1 MTQGLLPHRIMLF
14 GLIFYTVWTVGV
26 HITTL
31 LSLGFDTL
39 YLFLVAAVALAIA
52 GQFRAGWLHSIF
64 GGANFLLP
72 RVRFTFRL
80 RLIHLLVIGAA
91 LAVLILAMA
100 FQYFRTQFVPF
111 WALCIVCAF
120 FAVWL
125 AQGRLSDTVLSF
137 DPPKEREGAG
147 LSLTV
152 GTVLVCGA
160 LLLLYFFTSI
170 PDTDDSLFL
179 NMAVGAKQNRDAIYV
194 FDTMLGVPGLEFMKS
209 TYKIESY
216 TLLAAI
222 LSDLTGLSVILSA
235 HTILP
240 ALGCIWAGGV
250 LVVLHH
256 ALFGRAWLTGV
267 ILHLVWLI
275 GLDGALSS
283 FGYHAIPRFIH
294 GKGPFVTLMVPLIA
308 YLTAV
313 SICRRDLRAL
323 GLVCMALIASIGF
336 TANAI
341 YAAPLAAA
349 LVAGP
354 FLLIGNGQQ
363 RIASLR
369 VAAAVVYPAII
380 AAILVI
386 FDPPKPSESES
397 AGTAGDMV
405 WGVFG
410 SNYALL
416 SVLGLAFLAS
426 VAGVFHTRMRIVSL
440 YMLGLF
446 IVVLNPF
453 LWDFYGENV
462 TGNINYRLIWA
473 VPVPFIVAIVTTL
486 IWFCNLRLMRVLV
499 AVLALG
505 FIVGPGS
512 ILHEANIGLAFKK
525 VPPEAYGV
533 AVQTND
539 LTEPGARIL
548 APEEVS
554 AWIPTLE
561 EGRPVVEG
569 RQIYLPQ
576 RQGQL
581 PEAELSQRAL
591 LFDWIAA
598 TETPEAS
605 NSDVLAALEQL
616 SIETIAVREGLPA
629 HQLLADGQFP
639 FAMTD
644 QIGDF
649 AVFAKSN

>member
-1 MTQGLLPHRIMLF
+1 MTPGLLPHRIMLF

-26 HITTL
+26 HVTTL
-31 LSLGFDTL
+31 LSLRFDTL
-39 YLFLVAAVALAIA
+39 YIVLFAAVALAVV
-52 GQFRAGWLHSIF
+52 GQFRAGWLHSVF
-64 GGANFLLP
+64 GGAHFLLP

-80 RLIHLLVIGAA
+80 RPIHLLLICGA
-91 LAVLILAMA
+91 LAVLVLAMA

-111 WALCIVCAF
+111 WALCIVCATV
-120 FAVWL
+120 AVWL

-137 DPPKEREGAG
+137 DPPEEQGGAG
-147 LSLTV
+147 LSLNV
-152 GTVLVCGA
+152 GTTLVCGA
-160 LLLLYFFTSI
+160 LLLFYLLTSI

-179 NMAVGAKQNRDAIYV
+179 NMAVGAKQNREAIYV

-222 LSDLTGLSVILSA
+222 ISDMTGLSVILSA
-235 HTILP
+235 HSVLP
-240 ALGCIWAGGV
+240 ALVCIWAGGV

-313 SICRRDLRAL
+313 SICRRDMRAL
-323 GLVCMALIASIGF
+323 GLLCMALIASIGF

-354 FLLIGNGQQ
+354 FLLIGNGSQ
-363 RIASLR
+363 RLASLR

-380 AAILVI
+380 AAILII

-426 VAGVFHTRMRIVSL
+426 IAGVFHTRLRIVSL

-446 IVVLNPF
+446 VVVLNPF

-486 IWFCNLRLMRVLV
+486 IWFSNLRLLRVAV
-499 AVLALG
+499 GVLALG

-512 ILHEANIGLAFKK
+512 IVHEANIGLAFKK
-525 VPPEAYGV
+525 VPPEIYGV
-533 AVQTND
+533 AVQTNG
-539 LTEPGARIL
+539 LTEQDRRIL

-561 EGRPVVEG
+561 DARPVVEG
-569 RQIYLPQ
+569 RQIYIPQ

-591 LFDWIAA
+591 LFGWIAA
-598 TETPEAS
+598 TEVPEVS
-605 NSDVLAALEQL
+605 SSDVRAALDQL
-616 SIETIAVREGLPA
+616 AIETIAVREGLPA
-629 HQLLADGQFP
+629 HTLLAGGEFP
-639 FAMTD
+639 FDLTE
-644 QIGDF
+644 QIGEF
-649 AVFAKSN
+649 AVFARRE